1 MNPIYMI
8 PFILAPV
15 VGELIGYIATVI
27 GVMPITYIDV
37 PWVTP
42 PFINAF
48 LATGGKFSAVI
59 VQFVA
64 FVAIV
69 ALYTPFVLISN
80 KVAAKQAEQEQK

>member
-1 MNPIYMI
+1 MI
-8 PFILAPV
+8 PFMLAPV
-15 VGELIGYIATVI
+15 VGEIIGYVATKLGI
-27 GVMPITYIDV
+27 MPITYIDV

-48 LATGGKFSAVI
+48 LATGGKFSAVL

-69 ALYTPFVLISN
+69 ALYTPFVLVSN
-80 KVAAKQAEQEQK
+80 QVAKKQAEQNEK